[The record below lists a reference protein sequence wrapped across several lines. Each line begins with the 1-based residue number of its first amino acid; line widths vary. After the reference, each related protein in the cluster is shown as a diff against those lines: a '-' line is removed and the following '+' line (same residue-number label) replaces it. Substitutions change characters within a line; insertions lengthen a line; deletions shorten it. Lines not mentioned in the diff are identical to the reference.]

1 MLIEPPL
8 WRSSIHVPLPMASL
22 HHENSFIDPV
32 FDAATAVHVSTM
44 LFEGGE
50 SITEIVLGVM
60 DTVILA
66 AGFERK

>member
-1 MLIEPPL
+1 
-8 WRSSIHVPLPMASL
+8 MASL

-66 AGFERK
+66 AGFEREKNTQSSQTCIHVVYYL